1 MALQSRLFRGDSA
14 LEAAA
19 VSDPAHIVPG
29 ATGEHVR
36 KIQLAL
42 IQLDATTIAPDGIYG
57 PATAAAVL
65 AYKQKRNIVN
75 RSYQTTADNIVGKMT
90 IASLDREM
98 TDHERRLDS
107 GQICHCRDFPRPP
120 DSGTAK
126 GAGLAFAVSGPSV
139 GAVLSGSPREQALGR
154 VALATLWVRSA
165 RRFIALGKAQVL
177 SGLPSD
183 QFSKTEERKALVT
196 HFKVHQ
202 IPNPIS
208 HLNLLDGVYQL
219 IARTLASASTFFIDD
234 PTTGDFANAHLGGFF
249 HPTDLVLGRI
259 RFGPAYSGKGELFQ
273 TGVLIHEAAHFVNKV
288 IDHFAS
294 ELPPLNGTPVNS
306 STGIV
311 HSRNYAQL
319 SFQEAAGNAYTY
331 AQFALHAFKGFDK
344 RIVPFDE

>member
-1 MALQSRLFRGDSA
+1 MALQSQLFRGDPN

-29 ATGEHVR
+29 AKGDHVR
-36 KIQLAL
+36 KIQRAL
-42 IQLDATTIAPDGIYG
+42 IQLDNAGIEPDGSYG

-65 AYKQKRNIVN
+65 AFKQKRNIIN
-75 RSYQTTADNIVGKMT
+75 RNYQTQADNIVGKMT
-90 IASLDREM
+90 IAALDREM
-98 TDHERRLDS
+98 ADHEQKLDS
-107 GQICHCRDFPRPP
+107 SQICHCRDFPRSANSE
-120 DSGTAK
+120 DDIGVRQS
-126 GAGLAFAVSGPSV
+126 FAVSSLSV
-139 GAVLSGSPREQALGR
+139 GGILSGSPRAQALGR
-154 VALATLWVRSA
+154 VALAKLWVGSA

-177 SGLPSD
+177 SGLPAD
-183 QFSKTEERKALVT
+183 QFSKSEERKALVT
-196 HFKVHQ
+196 HFKVNQ

-208 HLNLLDGVYQL
+208 HLNLLDGVYLL

-234 PTTGDFANAHLGGFF
+234 PTTRDFANAHRGGFY

-259 RFGPAYSGKGELFQ
+259 RFGPAYAGKGELFQ

-344 RIVPFDE
+344 RIVPFGE